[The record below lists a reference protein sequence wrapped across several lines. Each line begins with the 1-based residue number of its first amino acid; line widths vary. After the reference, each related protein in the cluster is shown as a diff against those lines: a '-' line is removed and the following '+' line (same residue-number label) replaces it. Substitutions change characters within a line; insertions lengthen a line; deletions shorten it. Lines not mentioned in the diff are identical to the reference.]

1 MSMTGLM
8 ALVAAVPAVI
18 RKKKDGVAARQMKVI
33 AKLKERVAKLKNE
46 RDELKATL
54 KDEHRRSAR
63 LASDLAGERERRI
76 AGESAHGGLVQLL
89 AHADFQ
95 IRELRNAMPMPQW
108 PPQIWP
114 YPGDPPAMLAAQ
126 GIPYQAPSAEILEL
140 QQARPRGEDLVRSFC
155 TCVPGRHATFVD
167 PLLRQA
173 REAEQRVMAH
183 YGSFRVP
190 PDGAVA
196 VSIPGEPQLR
206 QESEAEWRDRM
217 VGQIN
222 ARENG

>member
-155 TCVPGRHATFVD
+155 TCVPGRHATFID
-167 PLLRQA
+167 PLVRRA
-173 REAEQRVMAH
+173 REARYETI
-183 YGSFRVP
+183 FRVP

-196 VSIPGEPQLR
+196 MSIPGESQLR
-206 QESEAEWRDRM
+206 QETDAEWRDRM
-217 VGQIN
+217 VQQLN
-222 ARENG
+222 ARDPG